1 MATDSDIRYGSKIGG
16 FVVTG
21 ELGAGGMG
29 VVYAAHDPELDR
41 RVALKVLR
49 AAAATE
55 EERLRMLREG
65 QAMARVTH
73 PNVITVYEVG
83 VEGSLVFLAQELLDA
98 GTLGEWLDKRPR
110 SQAQILDK
118 FLAAG
123 RGLAAAH
130 KAGLV
135 HRDFKPDNVL
145 LGKDGRVRVS
155 DFGLARALGPGED
168 DLPAATRANMARA
181 QLELSHSP
189 MSPLTRTGA
198 VLGTPMFMAPE
209 QHNGERA
216 DERSDQFAFSVALYR
231 ALFGDWP
238 FAGKT
243 AVALADAVIA
253 GRRAKPPRGAKV
265 PAWLRTIVAR
275 GLATDPAER
284 YPSMDAMLAALA
296 QPPSRK
302 LRTLVVAALALALV
316 GGAVVGGYVLRS
328 HDDARRQPAT
338 RLSLPN
344 LDPKL
349 LTLDHNVRWFS
360 TAVER
365 DQLAEATEKYDMA
378 AALAHDNAQPAAAS
392 IAWSSGALVLA
403 LQGDLDQARAHLEDA
418 EASKGSDRNAIA
430 YADLANAAIL
440 RMAGDFEPAIA
451 RATEC
456 AREFT
461 TTPELA
467 ALCAQLHGESVAE
480 RGDRVLARR
489 AFEQGLALAGISEV
503 RAIAIKLDLLVLDL
517 DEDGKL
523 DDIVTRAT
531 ALQADADRLG
541 DTTPAIRAAIVLA
554 RAHVAQAETSQA
566 IADLDRVKPDSLQDF
581 DAKTHAK
588 IALFEAQALLGDD
601 DALTH
606 LDQTRAAAEDRG
618 CIALAFAARLGYVE
632 AELLTKPGDDATG
645 DQQKLIADARQH
657 HFGRIAHL
665 AETITQR

>member
-1 MATDSDIRYGSKIGG
+1 MVTDSDIRYGSKIGG

-49 AAAATE
+49 AAAATD
-55 EERLRMLREG
+55 EERMRMLREG

-98 GTLGEWLDKRPR
+98 GTLGEWLDKTPRP
-110 SQAQILDK
+110 QASIIDK

-181 QLELSHSP
+181 QLELSRSP

-231 ALFGDWP
+231 ALYGDWP
-238 FAGKT
+238 YEGKT
-243 AVALADAVIA
+243 AVALADAVIE
-253 GRRAKPPRGAKV
+253 GRMQKPPRGAKV
-265 PAWLRTIVAR
+265 PAWLRKIVVR
-275 GLATDPAER
+275 GLATNPDAR
-284 YPSMDAMLAALA
+284 YPSMDAMLVDLA
-296 QPPSRK
+296 RPPTRK
-302 LRTLVVAALALALV
+302 LRNAAISIAAITFV
-316 GGAVVGGYVLRS
+316 GGAVVGGYLLRT
-328 HDDARRQPAT
+328 HDDGRGHAQLP
-338 RLSLPN
+338 LPN

-349 LTLDHNVRWFS
+349 LSIDHNVGWFS

-365 DQLAEATEKYDMA
+365 DQLGEAAEKYDMA
-378 AALAHDNAQPAAAS
+378 AALARDSSQPAAAS

-403 LQGDLDQARAHLEDA
+403 LQGDLDPARVHLKDA
-418 EASKGSDRNAIA
+418 EASKGNDPNAIA
-430 YADLANAAIL
+430 YADLATAAIL

-456 AREFT
+456 EREFA

-467 ALCAQLHGESVAE
+467 ALCAQLHGEAVAE
-480 RGDRVLARR
+480 RGDRVLARQ
-489 AFEQGLALAGISEV
+489 AYEKGLALANISEV

-517 DEDGKL
+517 DEGGKL

-541 DTTPAIRAAIVLA
+541 DTTPATRAAIVLA
-554 RAHVAQAETSQA
+554 RAHVAQAETQQA
-566 IADLDRVKPDSLQDF
+566 IADLDRVKPDAIQDF
-581 DAKTHAK
+581 DARTHAN

-601 DALTH
+601 DGLKH
-606 LDQTRAAAEDRG
+606 LDQTRSGAEDRG

-632 AELLTKPGDDATG
+632 VELLTKPGDDATR
-645 DQQKLIADARQH
+645 DQKKLIADAKKH

>member
-1 MATDSDIRYGSKIGG
+1 MTDSEIRYGTKIGG

-98 GTLGEWLDKRPR
+98 GTLGEWLEKRPR
-110 SQAQILDK
+110 SQAEILDK

-181 QLELSHSP
+181 QLELSRSP

-231 ALFGDWP
+231 ALYGEWP

-253 GRRAKPPRGAKV
+253 GRLEKPPRGAKV
-265 PAWLRTIVAR
+265 PAWLRKIVVR
-275 GLATDPAER
+275 GLATDPATR
-284 YPSMDAMLAALA
+284 YPSMDAMLAELA
-296 QPPSRK
+296 KPPSNK
-302 LRTLVVAALALALV
+302 LRKIVVAVVAVGLV
-316 GGAVVGGYVLRS
+316 GGAVVGGYALRT
-328 HDDARRQPAT
+328 HDDELQQT
-338 RLSLPN
+338 RLPLPN

-349 LTLDHNVRWFS
+349 LTIDHNVGWFS

-365 DQLAEATEKYDMA
+365 DQLAEAAEKYDMA
-378 AALAHDNAQPAAAS
+378 GALARDNAQPAAAS

-403 LQGDLDQARAHLEDA
+403 LQGDLDQARAHLKDA
-418 EASKGSDRNAIA
+418 DASKGSDPNAIA
-430 YADLANAAIL
+430 YSDLANAAIL
-440 RMAGDFEPAIA
+440 RMAGDFESAIA

-456 AREFT
+456 EQGFA

-467 ALCAQLHGESVAE
+467 ALCAQLHGEAVAE
-480 RGDRVLARR
+480 RGDRVLARQ
-489 AFEQGLALAGISEV
+489 ALAHGLALALAAHSEV
-503 RAIAIKLDLLVLDL
+503 RALAIKLDLLVLEL
-517 DEDGKL
+517 DEGGKL

-541 DTTPAIRAAIVLA
+541 GTTPAIRAAIVLA
-554 RAHVAQAETSQA
+554 RAHVAQAETQQA
-566 IADLDRVKPDSLQDF
+566 IADLDRVKPEAIQDF
-581 DAKTHAK
+581 DAKTHAN

-601 DALTH
+601 D
-606 LDQTRAAAEDRG
+606 
-618 CIALAFAARLGYVE
+618 
-632 AELLTKPGDDATG
+632 
-645 DQQKLIADARQH
+645 
-657 HFGRIAHL
+657 
-665 AETITQR
+665 